1 MPVDVK
7 ICGLSDEASVDV
19 AVGAGARHVGFV
31 FFEASPRAVAP
42 ARAGE
47 LAARVPAGVTRVG
60 LVVDASDS
68 VIDPVVA
75 QVGLDMLQLH
85 GRESPERVAKVRQR
99 FGLPVMKAVAI
110 AGSDDL
116 ALAREYEDTAD
127 MLLFDAKAPRWAT
140 RPGGNAEPFDWSLL
154 GGSTWSVPWFLA
166 GGLTPDNL
174 ADAVAA
180 TGAERLDVSSG
191 VESVPGVKDH
201 DLIRAF
207 IETAQAL

>member
-7 ICGLSDEASVDV
+7 ICGLSDPASVDV
-19 AVGAGARHVGFV
+19 AVQAGARFVGFV
-31 FFEASPRAVAP
+31 FFVASPRAVTP

-47 LAARVPAGVTRVG
+47 LAARVPVGVTRVG

-68 VIDPVVA
+68 EIDPVV
-75 QVGLDMLQLH
+75 QLSGIDVLQLH
-85 GRESPERVAKVRQR
+85 GRESPERVAKVRDR

-110 AGSDDL
+110 AGPQDL
-116 ALAREYEDTAD
+116 AIAREFEHAAD

-166 GGLTPDNL
+166 GGLHPDNL
-174 ADAVAA
+174 ADAVAT
-180 TGAERLDVSSG
+180 TGAARLDVSSG
-191 VESVPGVKDH
+191 GRK
-201 DLIRAF
+201 RARR
-207 IETAQAL
+207 QGS